1 MIKRTI
7 FTLLL
12 IFAFIAK
19 SLASGHELSVGQI
32 KPGMTIGDMKALI
45 GEANSDIQQDDFIT
59 HIFKYDELDIGF
71 SDAYIQWIY
80 SKNKEYCTEQGLCP
94 GDSISKMESIY
105 THAKQTED
113 SVYEFHNISYS
124 LCWYRIH
131 SSESVIAAVEIKCA
145 P

>member
-1 MIKRTI
+1 MSTRII
-7 FTLLL
+7 FILLL
-12 IFAFIAK
+12 AFAFIPK
-19 SLASGHELSVGQI
+19 LLASGLVLSIGQI
-32 KPGMTIGDMKALI
+32 KPGMNIDDMKVLI

-71 SDAYIQWIY
+71 SDTYIQQVY
-80 SKNKEYCTEQGLCP
+80 SKNKKYCTEQGLCP
-94 GDSISKMESIY
+94 GDSISKMKSIY

-113 SVYEFHNISYS
+113 SIYEFYNISYS